1 MKNATQKR
9 GFGNFLLLIGLLMFL
24 VGCQRAAEKPV
35 TEMATV
41 LPQGK
46 KIADYQLTS
55 YGEKDFGNDS
65 TLGKW
70 TLFFFG
76 YTRCPDVCPT
86 ELYMLAELIRRIDQN
101 SALVTQAPQVVF
113 VSVDP
118 QQDKPEALRDYVRF
132 YHPSILGITGKQS
145 DVDRLSRAMGAF
157 HERVYHQNGEV
168 IALDTEDE
176 IPVGLENSYLVNHSA
191 TIFLVNPEGDLHAV
205 FSAPHDPDVMLRD
218 LAAIQSAWR

>member
-1 MKNATQKR
+1 MKNVSLKH
-9 GFGNFLLLIGLLMFL
+9 GYGKSLLLIGLLMFL
-24 VGCQRAAEKPV
+24 VGCQQAAEKPV

-46 KIADYQLTS
+46 KIADYQLTN
-55 YGEKDFGNDS
+55 YGEKDFSNDS
-65 TLGKW
+65 TREQW
-70 TLFFFG
+70 SLFFFG

-86 ELYMLAELIRRIDQN
+86 ELYMLAELIRRIEQN
-101 SALVTQAPQVVF
+101 PLLVAQAPQVVF
-113 VSVDP
+113 VSVNP

-132 YHPSILGITGKQS
+132 YHPSILGVTGKQS

-157 HERVYHQNGEV
+157 HERVYHQNGRV
-168 IALDTEDE
+168 VAFDAEDE
-176 IPVGLENSYLVNHSA
+176 VPEGLENSYLVNHSA

-218 LAAIQSAWR
+218 LAAIQSVWR